1 MANLTRRYSFKK
13 WAPDIGE
20 NRELPGGPVLFLEIA
35 TGLSQAQMEAIA
47 EQLKAAR
54 SVELAKPDLAALP
67 EGERNAAARA
77 ALQGYI
83 EALCGVMVDALSP
96 YVRVHGGPHTV
107 DGQPL
112 ATLADFLRLTAQSAD
127 MGVNAR
133 AELEAAVATFNS
145 MEGPDELFSLRR
157 SGGTASTPP
166 PSAASKD
173 SEMAAR

>member
-20 NRELPGGPVLFLEIA
+20 NRELPEPALYLEIA
-35 TGLSQAQMEAIA
+35 TGLSQAQIDAID

-67 EGERNAAARA
+67 EAERNAAAMA
-77 ALQGYI
+77 ALKGYI
-83 EALCGVMVDALSP
+83 EKLCDVMADALGP

-133 AELEAAVATFNS
+133 AELEAAVASFNS

-157 SGGTASTPP
+157 SGGLASTPTR
-166 PSAASKD
+166 SAAKED
-173 SEMAAR
+173 AKTAAR